1 MRFIRYSD
9 TLSGEISRSLTWRR
23 EQGMDNDPYNTLLHF
38 FARQTRQ
45 GMKKCH
51 DESATIIYTRSCF
64 FYSHFAHFPVILH
77 QLGRNDERIVL
88 YTLFR
93 AKP

>member
-38 FARQTRQ
+38 FARQR
-45 GMKKCH
+45 MKKCH
-51 DESATIIYTRSCF
+51 DESATIIYTRSWF
-64 FYSHFAHFPVILH
+64 FYGHFAHFPVILH
-77 QLGRNDERIVL
+77 QLSRNDCFI
-88 YTLFR
+88 YTLSR
-93 AKP
+93 